1 MCGSIRP
8 LKINYVRMKY
18 IKFLFSPMLM
28 GILFIMFAVAMAVA
42 TFIEN
47 DFGSSTAYSMV
58 YNSKWFELILLLLAA
73 NLIGQLIIFKLYKRS
88 KLPVFLFHLSFI
100 LMLLGAGI
108 TRYFGWEGMIHIRE
122 GEEQNKCYSNEKF
135 VGYTVTDNGGE
146 ILSSRSD
153 KYSMTAVSAD
163 DYKSSININDRT
175 FELVLAKIIPN
186 AAEIISDSP
195 DGKPVISLF
204 MTKDMTDR
212 ETVNLMEGDT
222 KYIYGMSIGFASA
235 EPTDLNITFDS
246 GKFFLDSKYDVGE
259 MGMMSKELTPLG
271 SGIPIPLRQMQI
283 LTVKDIRI
291 VPQQI
296 LAAGIVKAVA
306 VNPEEQNT
314 GQNAFIF
321 HLSDGIESETIY
333 LWDRVTERVATGS
346 AIIDGNKVE
355 IQYGTKVTLLPFN
368 IKLNDFILDRY
379 PGSNSPSGYKSDVV
393 LLDSKESVEK
403 PFMIY
408 MNNILKY
415 KGYRFYQSSYDQDE
429 KGTILSVNHDRV
441 GMVVT
446 YSGYA
451 LLFIFIIITLL
462 SKSSVFHNV
471 DAKYWQSAIRKTL
484 PLIILLLAFSGLRSA
499 DGQKLVT
506 NNSVA
511 EEFGKVLVQ
520 DQKGRTKPL
529 FTLSN
534 DILRKVTREN
544 KFEGLSSM
552 QVFMGIFLDFDNWK
566 DVPMIRVSNKEIQDM
581 VGISGN
587 RASFSDLVD
596 IDGTG
601 TYKISAEVNNAY
613 TKSPSER
620 NKKDK
625 EIMKVDERV
634 NIFYMIYKGDF
645 LKLFPLKNGSHD
657 WGTYEAALTKAVN
670 KEDSL
675 YLNTIISV
683 LADAVSTNNVLKTR
697 QISESISGYQ
707 TRFSAYDL
715 PSKTKTNAELLYYK
729 LSIFERLFPFYAT
742 VGLIMLIGLIIMVIR
757 GRKTVSLFVKISGWL
772 LFAGFLF
779 HTFGLGLR
787 WYIAGHSPMSN
798 GYESMIF
805 ISWVTLLAGFIFSR
819 KSAFALS
826 ATGVLASMTLMV
838 AHLSFMDPEITNL
851 VPVLKSYWL
860 TLHVSVI
867 TGSYGFLGLG
877 AILGLISMILLLF
890 SNKKN
895 QERISITIDELTV
908 INYKTLT
915 LGLYF
920 LTIGT
925 FLGAVWANE
934 SWGRYWGWDP
944 KETWSLI
951 TIVIYSIVI
960 HSRLIPGMKDI
971 FIFNLVSLFA
981 FSSVL
986 MTYFGVNYYLSGL
999 HSYAAGDPVPVPSF
1013 VYITLFVLTAISF
1026 IAYFKYTKWSK
1037 DSGK

>member
-1 MCGSIRP
+1 
-8 LKINYVRMKY
+8 MKV
-18 IKFLFSPMLM
+18 IKFLFSPVLM
-28 GILFIMFAVAMAVA
+28 GILFVLFAVAMASA

-47 DFGSSTAYSMV
+47 DFGSSAAYNMV
-58 YNSKWFELILLLLAA
+58 YSSKWFELILLLLAT

-108 TRYFGWEGMIHIRE
+108 TRYFGWEGTIHIRE
-122 GEEQNKCYSNEKF
+122 GEEQNNCFSNEKF
-135 VGYTVTDNGGE
+135 IGYTVKDYNGNL
-146 ILSSRSD
+146 ISSQSE
-153 KYSMTAVSAD
+153 KYTMTSVSAD
-163 DYKSSININDRT
+163 NYKKKITIENKEI
-175 FELVLAKIIPN
+175 ELVLAKIIPN
-186 AAEIISDSP
+186 ATEIVSESP
-195 DGKPVISLF
+195 EGEPVVSLIV
-204 MTKDMTDR
+204 TKDMMSR
-212 ETVNLMEGDT
+212 ETLILKKGDT
-222 KYIYGMSIGFASA
+222 KSVYGLTIGLASA
-235 EPTDLNITFDS
+235 EPADINITIDS
-246 GKFFLDSKYDVGE
+246 GNFLASSQYDLGE
-259 MGMMSKELTPLG
+259 MNMMTQEITLPDKGLA
-271 SGIPIPLRQMQI
+271 IPLRKMQI
-283 LTVKDIRI
+283 LTVRDIRI
-291 VPQQI
+291 VPQEI
-296 LAAGIVKAVA
+296 SMSGSIKAVA
-306 VNPEEQNT
+306 VNPQEQNT

-321 HLSDGIESETIY
+321 HLFGGEESETIY
-333 LWDRVTERVATGS
+333 LWDRDADRIATGS
-346 AIIDGNKVE
+346 ADIFGKRVE
-355 IQYGTKVTLLPFN
+355 IQYGSKLTVLPFS
-368 IKLNDFILDRY
+368 IRLNDFILERY
-379 PGSNSPSGYKSDVV
+379 PGSNSPSGYKSDVL
-393 LLDSKESVEK
+393 LLDPKDNLEK
-403 PFMIY
+403 PFMIF

-415 KGYRFYQSSYDQDE
+415 KGYRFYQSSYDRDE
-429 KGTILSVNHDRV
+429 KGTILSVNHDMA
-441 GMVVT
+441 GMLVT

-451 LLFIFIIITLL
+451 LLVVFIILTLL
-462 SKSSVFHNV
+462 SKKSVFHNV
-471 DAKYWQSAIRKTL
+471 DAEYWQSAIRKSV
-484 PLIILLLAFSGLRSA
+484 PLIILLLFVSGFTSVN
-499 DGQKLVT
+499 GQRAVPD
-506 NNSVA
+506 NSVS

-552 QVFMGIFLDFDNWK
+552 QVFLGIYLDFNSWK
-566 DVPMIRVSNKEIQDM
+566 DVPMIRVSNKELQDKL
-581 VGISGN
+581 GISGKL
-587 RASFSDLVD
+587 ASFSDLVD
-596 IDGTG
+596 LNGNGSYI
-601 TYKISAEVNNAY
+601 ISEEVNLAY
-613 TKSPSER
+613 SKAPGER
-620 NKKDK
+620 SKRDK
-625 EIMKVDERV
+625 EVMKIDERV

-645 LKLFPLKNGSHD
+645 LKLFPLKDGTHD
-657 WGTYEAALTKAVN
+657 WGSPDASLNNAVS
-670 KEDSL
+670 KEDSI
-675 YLNTIISV
+675 YLVSIMPM
-683 LADAVSTNNVLKTR
+683 LADALQTNNIVTTR
-697 QISESISGYQ
+697 QITESISSYQ
-707 TRFSAYDL
+707 SRFSDYDL
-715 PSKTKTNAELLYYK
+715 PSATKTNAELLYYK
-729 LSIFERLFPFYAT
+729 LGVFERLFPYYAT

-757 GRKTVSLFVKISGWL
+757 GRKEISLFVKVLGWL

-787 WYIAGHSPMSN
+787 WYISGHSPMSN

-877 AILGLISMILLLF
+877 AILGLITMILLLF

-895 QERISITIDELTV
+895 QERISNTIDELTV

-1013 VYITLFVLTAISF
+1013 VYITLFLLTAISF
-1026 IAYFKYTKWSK
+1026 VAYFKYTTWSK
-1037 DSGK
+1037 KESK